1 MKRFSFYAGVSGAVA
16 AAAALVVA
24 FADLS
29 DLNRM
34 GASVGVGL
42 ATLSGFGALVLKKRA
57 MASDG
62 LESVTTGMKTLALVM
77 AIRAALL
84 VAGLVW
90 VARHEGAAGFVC
102 GFFAVYLA
110 QQWLEISYL
119 LDAQKAHSQLR
130 KMETR

>member
-16 AAAALVVA
+16 VVAALVVA

-29 DLNRM
+29 NDNRL
-34 GASVGVGL
+34 GAAVGVGL
-42 ATLSGFGALVLKKRA
+42 ATLSGFGALALKRRA
-57 MASDG
+57 MSTDG
-62 LESVTTGMKTLALVM
+62 LESVTNGMKTLALVM

-84 VAGLVW
+84 VGGLVW

-119 LDAQKAHSQLR
+119 LDAQKHHSQLR